1 MLTGVAA
8 SGADTRQNGG
18 SFMRS
23 MTSFVLA
30 IGLLFGL
37 VVPAEA
43 QSRDCA
49 ALAGLQID
57 DVRIEVA
64 EAIPGGTRWDF
75 PPSPFNVFMGPNAA
89 TDRAF
94 CRVAGVIEQEIR
106 FEVWLP
112 PEWNGRFLGVGNAGL
127 TGGINYPSMSMGIGR
142 GFATASTDTG
152 HQTPDNFFDASWV
165 EGHPDR
171 VENFGHRAHHLL
183 PEKARQVVEAYYG
196 RAPHHSYYDGCSSG
210 GWQGL
215 TEAQLYPD
223 DYDGI
228 VAGAPANNFV
238 RLQTRFF
245 WLDALSRQ
253 DPSGD
258 LGEAQISL
266 ISAAALAACDPADGV
281 VDGIIGDPLRCGFD
295 PQSLLCPPGRSE
307 NCLTREQA
315 ERARRIYGPARTEA
329 GTELYPGNA
338 YGVVP
343 FVVIPNVAT
352 EPMIM
357 KVVPAAERRWTAET
371 FDPDRDLAELEERIG
386 RSLGAWNPDLRR
398 FRDSGGKL
406 VVWHGWNDA
415 LLSPYNSIA
424 YHEAVAEEISP
435 DQVRD
440 FFRLFMVPGVEHC
453 RGGPGTDQFDLLST
467 VVAWVEEGQAP
478 DRIIATGRTPA
489 GGTRTRPLC
498 AYPEV
503 AVYNGSGS
511 SDDAANFTCR
521 VPEGETPA
529 R

>member
-1 MLTGVAA
+1 MRLIHCLVGLGLMLGFAA
-8 SGADTRQNGG
+8 
-18 SFMRS
+18 
-23 MTSFVLA
+23 
-30 IGLLFGL
+30 
-37 VVPAEA
+37 PASA

-49 ALAGLQID
+49 ALARLALDG
-57 DVRIEVA
+57 VRIEVA
-64 EAIPGGTRWDF
+64 EAIAGGTRWDF
-75 PPSPFNVFMGPNAA
+75 PPSPFNIFMGPNAA
-89 TDRAF
+89 TEAAF

-127 TGGINYPSMSMGIGR
+127 TGGINYPAMSMGIGR
-142 GFATASTDTG
+142 GFAAASTDTG

-183 PEKARQVVEAYYG
+183 AEKAKRVVEAYYG
-196 RAPHHSYYDGCSSG
+196 RPAHHADYDGCSSG

-245 WLDALSRQ
+245 WLDSLARTN
-253 DPSGD
+253 PGGD

-266 ISAAALAACDPADGV
+266 LSQAALAACDPADGV
-281 VDGIIGDPLRCGFD
+281 GDGIIGDPLRCGFD
-295 PQSLLCPPGRSE
+295 PQSLVCPPARTEG
-307 NCLTREQA
+307 CLTQPQA
-315 ERARRIYGPARTEA
+315 DRARLIYGPARSDGGA
-329 GTELYPGNA
+329 ELYPGNA
-338 YGVVP
+338 YGVAP
-343 FVVIPNVAT
+343 FVVIPGVAN
-352 EPMIM
+352 EPMLM
-357 KVVPAAERRWTAET
+357 KVVPASERSWTAET
-371 FDPDRDLAELEERIG
+371 FDPDRDMPALEQRLG
-386 RSLGAWNPDLRR
+386 RSLGAWNPDLSG

-406 VVWHGWNDA
+406 IVWHGWNDS

-453 RGGPGTDQFDLLST
+453 RGGPGTDQFDLIT
-467 VVAWVEEGQAP
+467 AVVDWVEQGRAP
-478 DRIIATGRTPA
+478 DRILATGRTPA

-498 AYPEV
+498 AFPEV
-503 AVYNGSGS
+503 AVYDGTGNP
-511 SDDAANFTCR
+511 DDAASFDCR
-521 VPEGETPA
+521 RPEGERPA